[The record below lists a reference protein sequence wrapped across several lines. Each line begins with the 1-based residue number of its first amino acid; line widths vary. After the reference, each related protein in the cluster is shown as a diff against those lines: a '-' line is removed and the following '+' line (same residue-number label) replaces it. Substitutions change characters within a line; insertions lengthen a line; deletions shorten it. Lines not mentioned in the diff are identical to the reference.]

1 MKILAIGNSFSE
13 DAMRYLHEIAVA
25 GGKDVQTVNLYIGG
39 CSMETHWN
47 NIVNE
52 APLYMYQ
59 KNGQL
64 SDRYVSIQEALDE
77 QEWDIITCQQVSH
90 CSGLME
96 TFNPY
101 CEKIYAFVRERKPN
115 AALWMHKTWAY
126 ETDSQHGGF
135 ASYDND
141 QQKMYEALCEAYGAA
156 AASVN
161 VPIIP
166 SGDVVQKVRTVD
178 PFIYQKGGISL
189 CRDGFH
195 IHLLYGRYLVAAV
208 WYETLCGGNILENPF
223 VPQTPELP
231 DAVVDPEALAVIK
244 QCVHEYCSGKCE

>member
-77 QEWDIITCQQVSH
+77 QEWDIITCQQRGHIV
-90 CSGLME
+90 
-96 TFNPY
+96 
-101 CEKIYAFVRERKPN
+101 
-115 AALWMHKTWAY
+115 AL
-126 ETDSQHGGF
+126 
-135 ASYDND
+135 
-141 QQKMYEALCEAYGAA
+141 
-156 AASVN
+156 
-161 VPIIP
+161 
-166 SGDVVQKVRTVD
+166 VVQIFGV
-178 PFIYQKGGISL
+178 ISKSG
-189 CRDGFH
+189 CKQYIADF
-195 IHLLYGRYLVAAV
+195 
-208 WYETLCGGNILENPF
+208 
-223 VPQTPELP
+223 LP
-231 DAVVDPEALAVIK
+231 IQL
-244 QCVHEYCSGKCE
+244 